1 MYLPPERKRYVDYFA
16 FKESFSVKGN
26 FHRITFRHI
35 DLSTVKGEKGAW
47 IEVGDRYE
55 GHTYSRST
63 ILISANLDPRY
74 RIYGKPRNR
83 DILGPLVAEVNHDNV
98 LDVNK
103 WVEFW
108 VKTKLFDESVLYISV
123 GKEGSLNPIV
133 EANITGWGRYPPNHV
148 SFTYGMPEAVR
159 YKELRGENDT
169 VELASCSGRSKN
181 QIGQ

>member
-55 GHTYSRST
+55 GQTYSRST

>member
-1 MYLPPERKRYVDYFA
+1 MYLPPERKRYEDYFA
-16 FKESFSVKGN
+16 LKESFSVKGN

-35 DLSTVKGEKGAW
+35 DHSSVKGEKGAR

-55 GHTYSRST
+55 GHTYSRSS
-63 ILISANLDPRY
+63 ILISANIDPRY
-74 RIYGKPRNR
+74 RIYGKPRR
-83 DILGPLVAEVNHDNV
+83 DDILGPLVAKVNHGND

-108 VKTKLFDESVLYISV
+108 VKTKLFDESVLHISV
-123 GKEGSLNPIV
+123 GKEGSLNPII

-148 SFTYGMPEAVR
+148 SFTYGQLEPVR

-169 VELASCSGRSKN
+169 VEPASCSGRFKN
-181 QIGQ
+181 QIWQ